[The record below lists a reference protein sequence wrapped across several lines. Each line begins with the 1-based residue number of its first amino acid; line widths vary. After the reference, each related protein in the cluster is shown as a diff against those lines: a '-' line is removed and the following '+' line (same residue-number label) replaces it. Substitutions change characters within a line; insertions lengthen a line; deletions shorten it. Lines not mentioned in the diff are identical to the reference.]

1 MFLHLGNNIL
11 VNSKDII
18 GIFDLDNV
26 TVTKTSREYLNKAE
40 KQGEIEYVTY
50 ELPKSFILT
59 TKQNKNKIY
68 ISQLSVSTLNKRIEN
83 YLKSKE

>member
-26 TVTKTSREYLNKAE
+26 TVTKTSREYLNRAE

-59 TKQNKNKIY
+59 SKKNKNKIY

-83 YLKSKE
+83 YLKTKE